1 MLVNAIV
8 TKEVRLWGPV
18 TFEDIVGNPDDTD
31 GEKVI
36 LALVSIGSPEEA
48 GTVGKPL
55 KGGAV
60 GKELFAE
67 IVRSLDEAEMVGRP
81 PEGGTVGNELFAEI
95 VGVLDGAEE
104 APIVTDVPAKGIEVI
119 FTVWGMEMLP
129 EGLRGGPTLD
139 VAFVVPFGNPLI
151 SSALI
156 VR

>member
-1 MLVNAIV
+1 MIVVVKMLVNAIV
-8 TKEVRLWGPV
+8 TKDYRRSSVSRDLKLAEWWCQFTVRLWGPV

-104 APIVTDVPAKGIEVI
+104 AP
-119 FTVWGMEMLP
+119 L
-129 EGLRGGPTLD
+129 
-139 VAFVVPFGNPLI
+139 
-151 SSALI
+151 
-156 VR
+156 